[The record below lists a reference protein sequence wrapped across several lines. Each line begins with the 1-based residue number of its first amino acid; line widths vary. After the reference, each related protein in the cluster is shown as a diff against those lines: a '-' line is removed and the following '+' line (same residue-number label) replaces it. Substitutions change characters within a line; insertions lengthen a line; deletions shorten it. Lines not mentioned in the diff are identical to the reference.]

1 MKGTLI
7 TIMFFI
13 LGCIFSIY
21 NLTPDVLL
29 ENDLSTYALYGLMT
43 LVGVSLGM
51 DKSSIDI
58 LKKANLGLLLVPVSI
73 GTGSI
78 VGSGLAYWFIS
89 ESFTEGMAVGA
100 GFGYYSLSSIIISS
114 TYDSILGVIAL
125 LSNISRELLSLL
137 LAPVLVKAFGKMS
150 PIASAGA
157 TSMDTTLPVITQFS
171 GKEYAVIALFS
182 GIVLTV
188 LVPLLIPLIL

>member
-1 MKGTLI
+1 MKGTVI
-7 TIMFFI
+7 TLLFFI
-13 LGCIFSIY
+13 VGCILSIY
-21 NLTPDVLL
+21 NLIPDYLI

-51 DKSSIDI
+51 DESSINI
-58 LKKANLGLLLVPVSI
+58 LKKVNLGLLLVPVSI
-73 GTGSI
+73 GIGSI
-78 VGSGLAYWFIS
+78 VGSGLAYRLIS

-114 TYDSILGVIAL
+114 TYDSVLGVIAL
-125 LSNISRELLSLL
+125 LSNISRELFSLVM
-137 LAPVLVKAFGKMS
+137 APVLVKAFGKMS

-157 TSMDTTLPVITQFS
+157 TSMDTTLPVITKFS
-171 GKEYAVIALFS
+171 GKEYALIALFS
-182 GIVLTV
+182 GIVLTI